1 MIVRFSP
8 EAARREITPVDNLFI
23 SDYLPQASGRD
34 VQVYLY
40 GLMQCHFASTSETSL
55 ADALGLPEES
65 VLAAFAYWQ
74 QQGLVRIVA
83 ENPLTV
89 EYRLGELSQ
98 SAEVVPAKYHGLVAA
113 LASLVAPR
121 QFGMRELKH
130 VYDWV
135 EIYGLD
141 EGAVLELVSHCMD
154 VKGRRVSINY
164 MSAVAQ
170 TWAESGIRTR
180 ADAVRYVEDYAL
192 KKHGASAILREWN
205 KTRKPTKAEMA
216 LYDKWTAEWGFDHA
230 AILAA
235 LPRLTAVGTPSFTIL
250 DEQLDALLQ
259 TKAIKADTIRASD
272 EAAKS
277 ERDFAKLLFA
287 RAGKVEPAT
296 KTQRAQ
302 ISLYLNDYGMPCEL
316 LLLAADN
323 ARGANEPFGLMKRL
337 LGDWHAQG
345 IHTVEQAKKA
355 LSKSPPSARPA
366 RRAKPAY
373 QQHTL
378 SDDELDTLLVDL
390 DQDL

>member
-8 EAARREITPVDNLFI
+8 ETARREITPVDNLFI
-23 SDYLPQASGRD
+23 SDYLPHASGRD
-34 VQVYLY
+34 VQIYLY

-65 VLAAFAYWQ
+65 ILAAYVYWQ
-74 QQGLVRIVA
+74 QQGLVRIVS

-113 LASLVAPR
+113 LASLIAPR

-130 VYDWV
+130 VYDWI

-141 EGAVLELVSHCMD
+141 EGAALELVSHCMD

-170 TWAESGIRTR
+170 TWSESGIRTR

-205 KTRKPTKAEMA
+205 KTRKPTRAEMA
-216 LYDKWTAEWGFDHA
+216 LYDKWMNEWGFDHA
-230 AILAA
+230 AILTV

-250 DEQLDALLQ
+250 DEQLDALFQ
-259 TKAIKADTIRASD
+259 SQATRADAIRAD
-272 EAAKS
+272 DNAVKN

-302 ISLYLNDYGMPCEL
+302 IALYLNDYAMPREL
-316 LLLAADN
+316 LLLAADH

-337 LGDWHAQG
+337 LNDWHAQG
-345 IHTVEQAKKA
+345 IDTIEKAQKA
-355 LSKSPPSARPA
+355 LARPSAA
-366 RRAKPAY
+366 RQPSRRGKPAY
-373 QQHTL
+373 QQHAL
-378 SDDELDTLLVDL
+378 SEDELSSLLVDL

>member
-23 SDYLPQASGRD
+23 SDYLPHASGRD

-40 GLMQCHFASTSETSL
+40 GLMQCHFASASETSL

-65 VLAAFAYWQ
+65 VLAAYVYWQ

-113 LASLVAPR
+113 LTSLIAPR

-130 VYDWV
+130 VYDWIEV
-135 EIYGLD
+135 YGLD

-170 TWAESGIRTR
+170 TWSESGIRTR

-216 LYDKWTAEWGFDHA
+216 LYDKWTGEWGFDHA

-235 LPRLTAVGTPSFTIL
+235 LPRLTAVGSPSFTIL
-250 DEQLDALLQ
+250 DEQLDALFQ
-259 TKAIKADTIRASD
+259 TKATKADTIRASD
-272 EAAKS
+272 EADKG

-302 ISLYLNDYGMPCEL
+302 IALYLNDYGMPREL

-337 LGDWHAQG
+337 LNDWHAKG
-345 IHTVEQAKKA
+345 IDTVEQAKKA
-355 LSKSPPSARPA
+355 LSNPASATRPA
-366 RRAKPAY
+366 RRARPAY
-373 QQHTL
+373 QQHDL
-378 SDDELDTLLVDL
+378 SDDELNSLLVDL